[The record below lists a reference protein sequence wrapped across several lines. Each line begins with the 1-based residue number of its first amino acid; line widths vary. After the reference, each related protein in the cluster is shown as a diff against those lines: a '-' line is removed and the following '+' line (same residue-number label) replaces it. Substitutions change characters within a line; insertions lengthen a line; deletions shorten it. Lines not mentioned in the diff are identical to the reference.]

1 MCFHNFSKLRS
12 KKTVF
17 GSGNGSSVKKLSLF
31 TFLTKASP
39 ESKINFS
46 KRSVEKLEIK
56 NISKNDSIW
65 KYSNPITSQNKSNHY
80 LGKKRGKLYRS
91 TNKNKKY
98 MIYDDIHHKF
108 VSFGQMKYEDFTK
121 HKSRKRRKNYLT
133 RSAKIRGNWRKNPF
147 SANNLSR
154 IILW

>member
-1 MCFHNFSKLRS
+1 MCFHNFSKLRA
-12 KKTVF
+12 KKMFF
-17 GSGNGSSVKKLSLF
+17 GSGNAFSVKSNKSRKSKKKIKNVKFTKKAMKKLSL
-31 TFLTKASP
+31 
-39 ESKINFS
+39 
-46 KRSVEKLEIK
+46 LEIK

-98 MIYDDIHHKF
+98 MIYDDIQHKF

-133 RSAKIRGNWRKNPF
+133 RSAKIRGDWRKNPF